1 MGRQQPCLAA
11 EIDSSTAQFASGG
24 TFRHAS
30 NHQTHPVAFCLARH
44 EETYSAFVPSC
55 PTCQQAKPER
65 VKYPGLLQ
73 PLATPS
79 AAWQVISL
87 DFVEGLPIS
96 HGFNCILVVVDLF
109 SKYSHFVALK
119 HPFSALSVAKI
130 FMQHIYRLHGLPTAL
145 VSDHDRIFTSQ
156 LWRELFHLAGVDLRL
171 SSAYH
176 PQSDGQTE

>member
-24 TFRHAS
+24 TFRRAS
-30 NHQTHPVAFCLARH
+30 NHQTHPVAFCLAGMKKLII
-44 EETYSAFVPSC
+44 AFVQSC
-55 PTCQQAKPER
+55 PTCQQAKLER

-79 AAWQVISL
+79 AAWQVISM

-145 VSDHDRIFTSQ
+145 VSDRDRIFTSQ
-156 LWRELFHLAGVDLRL
+156 LWRELFHLAGVDLHL

-176 PQSDGQTE
+176 LQSD